1 VLRQRDEPHGSCQ
14 KRKPQKSQN
23 HMRIVDKIVHPLL
36 NYLNRLFHYSV
47 KERIKEKGEKEE
59 GVTEKQLESITEAMG
74 ANEAE
79 LEEEEK
85 EMIHGVVELAD
96 TEVKEIMLPRPD
108 MVCADENSTLD
119 QIREIVRKEGHSR
132 IPIYKDNIDNITGII
147 YVKDLFLKEAQGK
160 KITNLSELA
169 RKAYFIPETKKI
181 DELLREF
188 KRDKNHM
195 AIVVDEYGGTA
206 GLVTLEDI
214 LEEIVGEIQ
223 DEYDMEVPPIQKL
236 NDRTYRVDAR
246 VSVED
251 LNEELGTNIAQ
262 KGFETVGGFIYDLV
276 GSVPEEGKVLE
287 YKSEPVGLK
296 IIVEKVVGQRI
307 KTVKVT
313 VTPISA
319 SDSPS
324 KNNH

>member
-1 VLRQRDEPHGSCQ
+1 
-14 KRKPQKSQN
+14 
-23 HMRIVDKIVHPLL
+23 MRLLDKIVHPLL
-36 NYLNRLFHYSV
+36 SYLNRLFHYIP
-47 KERIKEKGEKEE
+47 KESIKNQGEKEE
-59 GVTEKQLESITEAMG
+59 DIPEKQPESVAETKV
-74 ANEAE
+74 ANQAD
-79 LEEEEK
+79 LAEEEK
-85 EMIHGVVELAD
+85 EMIHGIEELPD

-108 MVCADENSTLD
+108 MICADENSSLD
-119 QIREIVRKEGHSR
+119 QIRDLVKKGGHSR
-132 IPIYKDNIDNITGII
+132 IPIYKENIDNITGII
-147 YVKDLFLKEAQGK
+147 HVKDLFLKEAQAK
-160 KITNLSELA
+160 KITNLSQLA
-169 RKAYFIPETKKI
+169 RKAYFVPETKKI

-236 NDRTYRVDAR
+236 DDRTYRVDAK
-246 VSVED
+246 VSMED
-251 LNEELGTNIAQ
+251 LNEELGTDIAQ

-276 GSVPEEGKVLE
+276 GSVPEEGKALE
-287 YKSEPVGLK
+287 YKSERMRLK
-296 IIVEKVVGQRI
+296 IIVEKVKGQRI

-313 VTPISA
+313 LTQASA
-319 SDSPS
+319 SDSSS